1 SRLGVKRLMKSI
13 KLFGVREEDIPFIN
27 EWSEKNQVL
36 VDLDSD
42 ILSLE
47 TVDRVKGFD
56 GVSLSQQIEL
66 DETVYKKLHDY
77 GIKQIAQR
85 SAGFDS
91 YNLELAKQ
99 YELVI
104 TNVPSYSPNSIAE
117 YTVSQALNLIRNF
130 NDIQNKNATY
140 DFRWQPSILSRSIKD
155 LKVAVIG
162 TGRIG
167 SIVGKIFAEGF
178 GSEVVAY
185 DIEPQISC
193 EAYLTYQE
201 SMSEAIKDADIVTVH
216 IPATKD
222 NTYLFNETVFT
233 VMNTGVVFINCA
245 SGTIVDTKA
254 LIDALNSGK
263 LKGAALDTYE
273 GEKGLFPSDQ
283 RNTQLDDAVLVEL
296 IERQDVILSP
306 HIAFYTDAAVKNLI
320 VDALDAT
327 LEVIY
332 TGDSKLRVN

>member
-1 SRLGVKRLMKSI
+1 MKSI

-66 DETVYKKLHDY
+66 DEKVYKKLHDY

-130 NDIQNKNATY
+130 NDIQNKTATY

-233 VMNTGVVFINCA
+233 EMKTGAVFINCA
-245 SGTIVDTKA
+245 RGTIVDTKA